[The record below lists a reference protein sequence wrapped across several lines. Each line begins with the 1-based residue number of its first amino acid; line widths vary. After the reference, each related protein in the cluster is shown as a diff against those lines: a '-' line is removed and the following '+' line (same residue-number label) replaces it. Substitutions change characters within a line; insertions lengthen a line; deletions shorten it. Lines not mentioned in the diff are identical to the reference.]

1 MAKKELVENIVRL
14 YSKLGGNMNDV
25 LGSRSNV
32 TFLGTGKN
40 PEPFVEMDINMEAVG
55 ALGKS
60 KILEEL
66 KSPMGYLTADK
77 LNDIQATKLY
87 NNMLKL
93 EDYYYPKQVANII
106 DLGPG
111 TGVERNITRNLDQ
124 EGLGAL
130 RARGDYMTD
139 EGVMA
144 SETILPVGSQVAKR
158 NKEGVM
164 AFDDLDEIAEPFQSA
179 EETFR
184 KLEAQGQGDLA
195 RQLQK
200 AMMEGPL
207 SKVGNV
213 GDTPAKRAS
222 AREFLVEALKK
233 DVTDKGVNFGKTQL
247 NDVISAEDVRY
258 ILEGGGG
265 IGGDP
270 IVLVEKYFGPKIVEA
285 LPAGATGDDIIR
297 FTKKV
302 LEEVVDAAGN
312 RPGDPKF
319 DRMTARFLD
328 LDPPGGPKQP
338 FKDGGR
344 ASFRFGKAAGKAFG
358 LMKKAKA
365 IEKSVDAGEEMGYQ
379 ALREYGLEAE
389 DITRLF
395 KEIATDKTMVG
406 PEKTAYFKMLNQVLK
421 NPDKFPEG
429 IIEIK
434 KRLGLNYADG
444 GRAGFRYG
452 GDTMGGPN
460 DRSIG
465 GEGPDDRSNAVQN
478 LNHQAFMQM
487 AQDYNRN
494 LNNQGGGDGPK
505 VGITT
510 METPQSRNI
519 NRLTKT
525 GLLDDD
531 EENKTQN
538 IIDTIFNPEI
548 AGNINKVTTQTK
560 NLLNAD
566 PDLLA
571 TLGLNKADGGRVGF
585 RLGKSVFSGIA
596 NMFKKGA
603 DDVDLVKQEET
614 FRTGPIT
621 EKFLGD
627 VDKKVIDKFIRTR
640 DTSGPGSFGMYDNIA
655 EMPQGLQAAEF
666 IKRVRVP
673 GENRIDYEKAE
684 MFIGGGIKLTGKE
697 TIDEL
702 IEMYINAMKS
712 YKSPFKAAK
721 GGLAKILEV

>member
-1 MAKKELVENIVRL
+1 MAKKELVENIVKL

-32 TFLGTGKN
+32 TFLGTGRN

-93 EDYYYPKQVANII
+93 EEFYYPKAAPANIT
-106 DLGPG
+106 DLG
-111 TGVERNITRNLDQ
+111 TGTRNLDK

-130 RARGDYMTD
+130 RATRKTDDDVRIIKDEVQTQDSNFIPIRADQYRDIFGKSPGLKNVDDLPPPGSRGGPDDIAAPLQDAETTLRNLEKQDPILAAQMKKMMDEGIMSTVTNRGDMP
-139 EGVMA
+139 G
-144 SETILPVGSQVAKR
+144 
-158 NKEGVM
+158 
-164 AFDDLDEIAEPFQSA
+164 
-179 EETFR
+179 
-184 KLEAQGQGDLA
+184 
-195 RQLQK
+195 
-200 AMMEGPL
+200 
-207 SKVGNV
+207 
-213 GDTPAKRAS
+213 KRAS

-233 DVTDKGVNFGKTQL
+233 DRTDKGVNFGKTQL

-270 IVLVEKYFGPKIVEA
+270 IMLVEKYFGPRIVEA
-285 LPAGATGDDIIR
+285 LPSGATGDEIVR
-297 FTKKV
+297 FTKRV

-312 RPGDPKF
+312 KPGDPRF
-319 DRMTARFLD
+319 DRNTAKFID
-328 LDPPGGPKQP
+328 EMA
-338 FKDGGR
+338 DGGR
-344 ASFRFGKAAGKAFG
+344 AGFRFGRSAGKAFG

-395 KEIATDKTMVG
+395 KEIATDKTMIG

-434 KRLGLNYADG
+434 KRLGLDFADG
-444 GRAGFRYG
+444 GRA
-452 GDTMGGPN
+452 
-460 DRSIG
+460 
-465 GEGPDDRSNAVQN
+465 
-478 LNHQAFMQM
+478 
-487 AQDYNRN
+487 
-494 LNNQGGGDGPK
+494 
-505 VGITT
+505 
-510 METPQSRNI
+510 
-519 NRLTKT
+519 
-525 GLLDDD
+525 
-531 EENKTQN
+531 
-538 IIDTIFNPEI
+538 
-548 AGNINKVTTQTK
+548 
-560 NLLNAD
+560 
-566 PDLLA
+566 
-571 TLGLNKADGGRVGF
+571 GF

-603 DDVDLVKQEET
+603 DDIDLVKQEET

-627 VDKKVIDKFIRTR
+627 VDKRVIDKFIRTR
-640 DTSGPGSFGMYDNIA
+640 DTKGPGSFGMYDNIS

>member
-1 MAKKELVENIVRL
+1 MAKKELVENIVKL

-32 TFLGTGKN
+32 TFLGTGRN

-66 KSPMGYLTADK
+66 KSPMGYLTANK

-93 EDYYYPKQVANII
+93 EDYYYPKQVSNII

-111 TGVERNITRNLDQ
+111 TGVERTITRNLDQ

-130 RARGDYMTD
+130 RARGAQLADDLPPPGSRGGPDDIAAPLQDAETTLRNLEKQDPILAAQMKKMMD
-139 EGVMA
+139 EGIMSTV
-144 SETILPVGSQVAKR
+144 TNR
-158 NKEGVM
+158 
-164 AFDDLDEIAEPFQSA
+164 
-179 EETFR
+179 
-184 KLEAQGQGDLA
+184 GD
-195 RQLQK
+195 
-200 AMMEGPL
+200 MPG
-207 SKVGNV
+207 
-213 GDTPAKRAS
+213 KRAS

-233 DVTDKGVNFGKTQL
+233 DRTDKGVNFGKTQL

-270 IVLVEKYFGPKIVEA
+270 IMLVEKYFGPRIVEA
-285 LPAGATGDDIIR
+285 LPSGATGDEIVR
-297 FTKKV
+297 FTKRV

-312 RPGDPKF
+312 KPGDPKF
-319 DRMTARFLD
+319 DRNTAKFID
-328 LDPPGGPKQP
+328 EMA
-338 FKDGGR
+338 DGGR
-344 ASFRFGKAAGKAFG
+344 AGFRFGRSAGKAFG

-395 KEIATDKTMVG
+395 KEIATDKTMIG

-434 KRLGLNYADG
+434 KRLGLDFADG
-444 GRAGFRYG
+444 GRA
-452 GDTMGGPN
+452 
-460 DRSIG
+460 
-465 GEGPDDRSNAVQN
+465 
-478 LNHQAFMQM
+478 
-487 AQDYNRN
+487 
-494 LNNQGGGDGPK
+494 
-505 VGITT
+505 
-510 METPQSRNI
+510 
-519 NRLTKT
+519 
-525 GLLDDD
+525 
-531 EENKTQN
+531 
-538 IIDTIFNPEI
+538 
-548 AGNINKVTTQTK
+548 
-560 NLLNAD
+560 
-566 PDLLA
+566 
-571 TLGLNKADGGRVGF
+571 GF

-603 DDVDLVKQEET
+603 DDIDLVKQEET

-627 VDKKVIDKFIRTR
+627 VDKRVIDKFIRTR
-640 DTSGPGSFGMYDNIA
+640 DTKGPGSFGMYDNIS

>member
-1 MAKKELVENIVRL
+1 M
-14 YSKLGGNMNDV
+14 
-25 LGSRSNV
+25 
-32 TFLGTGKN
+32 FLGTG
-40 PEPFVEMDINMEAVG
+40 
-55 ALGKS
+55 
-60 KILEEL
+60 
-66 KSPMGYLTADK
+66 
-77 LNDIQATKLY
+77 
-87 NNMLKL
+87 
-93 EDYYYPKQVANII
+93 
-106 DLGPG
+106 
-111 TGVERNITRNLDQ
+111 TRNLTE

-130 RARGDYMTD
+130 RATRKTDDDVRIIKDEVQTQDSNFIPIRADQYRDIFGKSPGLKNVDDLPPPGSRGGPDDIAAPLQDAETTLRNLEKQDPILAAQMKKMMDEGIMSTVTNRGDMP
-139 EGVMA
+139 G
-144 SETILPVGSQVAKR
+144 
-158 NKEGVM
+158 
-164 AFDDLDEIAEPFQSA
+164 
-179 EETFR
+179 
-184 KLEAQGQGDLA
+184 
-195 RQLQK
+195 
-200 AMMEGPL
+200 
-207 SKVGNV
+207 
-213 GDTPAKRAS
+213 KRAS

-233 DVTDKGVNFGKTQL
+233 DRTDKGVNFGKTQL

-270 IVLVEKYFGPKIVEA
+270 IMLVEKYFGPRIVEA
-285 LPAGATGDDIIR
+285 LPSGATGDEIVR
-297 FTKKV
+297 FTKRV

-312 RPGDPKF
+312 KPGDPRF
-319 DRMTARFLD
+319 DRNTAKFID
-328 LDPPGGPKQP
+328 EMA
-338 FKDGGR
+338 DGGR
-344 ASFRFGKAAGKAFG
+344 AGFRFGRSAGKAFG

-395 KEIATDKTMVG
+395 KEIATDKTMIG

-434 KRLGLNYADG
+434 KRLGLDFADG
-444 GRAGFRYG
+444 GRA
-452 GDTMGGPN
+452 
-460 DRSIG
+460 
-465 GEGPDDRSNAVQN
+465 
-478 LNHQAFMQM
+478 
-487 AQDYNRN
+487 
-494 LNNQGGGDGPK
+494 
-505 VGITT
+505 
-510 METPQSRNI
+510 
-519 NRLTKT
+519 
-525 GLLDDD
+525 
-531 EENKTQN
+531 
-538 IIDTIFNPEI
+538 
-548 AGNINKVTTQTK
+548 
-560 NLLNAD
+560 
-566 PDLLA
+566 
-571 TLGLNKADGGRVGF
+571 GF

-603 DDVDLVKQEET
+603 DDIDLVKQEET

-627 VDKKVIDKFIRTR
+627 VDKRVIDKFIRTR
-640 DTSGPGSFGMYDNIA
+640 DTKGPGSFGMYDNIS

>member
-1 MAKKELVENIVRL
+1 MAKKELVENIVKL

-55 ALGKS
+55 VLGKS

-77 LNDIQATKLY
+77 LNDVQATKLY

-93 EDYYYPKQVANII
+93 EEFYYPKQVS
-106 DLGPG
+106 
-111 TGVERNITRNLDQ
+111 NITDLATGTRDLTQ

-144 SETILPVGSQVAKR
+144 SETILPMRNVDLPPPGSRGGA
-158 NKEGVM
+158 
-164 AFDDLDEIAEPFQSA
+164 DDIAAPFASADETIAN
-179 EETFR
+179 
-184 KLEAQGQGDLA
+184 
-195 RQLQK
+195 LQK
-200 AMMEGPL
+200 QDPELAAQFRTLMTN
-207 SKVGNV
+207 K
-213 GDTPAKRAS
+213 GDMPGKRAS
-222 AREFLVEALKK
+222 AREFLIETLKVG
-233 DVTDKGVNFGKTQL
+233 DDYPSTTL
-247 NDVISAEDVRY
+247 NDVISAEDAKY
-258 ILEGGGG
+258 IFEGGGG

-270 IVLVEKYFGPKIVEA
+270 ILLVEKYFGPRIAEA
-285 LPAGATGDDIIR
+285 LPSGATGEEITVFAKR
-297 FTKKV
+297 V
-302 LEEVVDAAGN
+302 LENVEDAKGLK
-312 RPGDPKF
+312 PDEKGF
-319 DRMTARFLD
+319 DRMTAKFID
-328 LDPPGGPKQP
+328 EMA
-338 FKDGGR
+338 DGGR
-344 ASFRFGKAAGKAFG
+344 AGFRFGKSAGKAFG
-358 LMKKAKA
+358 LAKKLAN
-365 IEKSVDAGEEMGYQ
+365 INKSVDEGVQMGYQ
-379 ALREYGLEAE
+379 DLRKYGLEAE

-395 KEIATDKTMVG
+395 KELAMDKTMVG

-421 NPDKFPEG
+421 NPDDFPDG

-434 KRLGLNYADG
+434 KRLGLDFADG
-444 GRAGFRYG
+444 GRA
-452 GDTMGGPN
+452 
-460 DRSIG
+460 
-465 GEGPDDRSNAVQN
+465 
-478 LNHQAFMQM
+478 
-487 AQDYNRN
+487 
-494 LNNQGGGDGPK
+494 
-505 VGITT
+505 
-510 METPQSRNI
+510 
-519 NRLTKT
+519 
-525 GLLDDD
+525 
-531 EENKTQN
+531 
-538 IIDTIFNPEI
+538 
-548 AGNINKVTTQTK
+548 
-560 NLLNAD
+560 
-566 PDLLA
+566 
-571 TLGLNKADGGRVGF
+571 GF

-603 DDVDLVKQEET
+603 DDIDLVKQEET

-627 VDKKVIDKFIRTR
+627 VDKRVIDKFIRTR

>member
-1 MAKKELVENIVRL
+1 MAKKELVENIVKL

-32 TFLGTGKN
+32 TFLGTGRN

-66 KSPMGYLTADK
+66 KSPMGYLTANK

-93 EDYYYPKQVANII
+93 EDYYYPKQVSNII

-111 TGVERNITRNLDQ
+111 TGVERTITRNLDQ

-130 RARGDYMTD
+130 RARGAQLADDLPPPGSRGGPDDIAAPLQDAETTLRNLEKQDPILAAQMKKMMD
-139 EGVMA
+139 EGIMSTV
-144 SETILPVGSQVAKR
+144 TNR
-158 NKEGVM
+158 
-164 AFDDLDEIAEPFQSA
+164 
-179 EETFR
+179 
-184 KLEAQGQGDLA
+184 GD
-195 RQLQK
+195 
-200 AMMEGPL
+200 MPG
-207 SKVGNV
+207 
-213 GDTPAKRAS
+213 KRAS

-270 IVLVEKYFGPKIVEA
+270 IMLVEKYFGPRIVEA
-285 LPAGATGDDIIR
+285 LPSGATGDEIVR
-297 FTKKV
+297 FTKRV

-312 RPGDPKF
+312 KPGDPRF
-319 DRMTARFLD
+319 DRNTAKFID
-328 LDPPGGPKQP
+328 EMA
-338 FKDGGR
+338 DGGR
-344 ASFRFGKAAGKAFG
+344 AGFRFGRSAGKAFG

-395 KEIATDKTMVG
+395 KEIATDKTMIG

-434 KRLGLNYADG
+434 KRLGLDFADG
-444 GRAGFRYG
+444 GRA
-452 GDTMGGPN
+452 
-460 DRSIG
+460 
-465 GEGPDDRSNAVQN
+465 
-478 LNHQAFMQM
+478 
-487 AQDYNRN
+487 
-494 LNNQGGGDGPK
+494 
-505 VGITT
+505 
-510 METPQSRNI
+510 
-519 NRLTKT
+519 
-525 GLLDDD
+525 
-531 EENKTQN
+531 
-538 IIDTIFNPEI
+538 
-548 AGNINKVTTQTK
+548 
-560 NLLNAD
+560 
-566 PDLLA
+566 
-571 TLGLNKADGGRVGF
+571 GF

-603 DDVDLVKQEET
+603 DDIDLVKQEET

-627 VDKKVIDKFIRTR
+627 VDKRVIDKFIRTR
-640 DTSGPGSFGMYDNIA
+640 DTKGPGSFGMYDNIS